1 MEQTM
6 RAAFAVKE
14 GKGVNVSEKR
24 REELTQQFFS
34 GKEQPATG
42 IDLSLKEDVG
52 LWTDLAWAW
61 INKLINRL

>member
-24 REELTQQFFS
+24 REELIEQFFS
-34 GKEQPATG
+34 GKEMNMFG
-42 IDLSLKEDVG
+42 MDMSLKEDVG
-52 LWTDLAWAW
+52 LWTDLAMAW
-61 INKLINRL
+61 MKRI